1 MWKRPRNLLGN
12 ATIEFTLV
20 GIPLV
25 FVLIS
30 TIEMARGMWIYH
42 TLAYAVKEGTRYAV
56 ARGQNNPTSSN
67 NPLPTN
73 QGICNVVARAGTG
86 LLPEDL
92 ILKFHSA
99 TASDTICACGAPTR
113 SGWSPCQTN
122 PWPPGDNLSVIDNQP
137 GQTISITGYYPFVSA
152 ISMFWPGSG
161 PGMTFQSL
169 ACQGTGLGTAAL
181 CLPAASQDVM
191 QF

>member
-1 MWKRPRNLLGN
+1 MQTHRQSRIGN

-30 TIEMARGMWIYH
+30 TIEMARGMWVYH

-56 ARGQNNPTSSN
+56 ARGQNSPTQ
-67 NPLPTN
+67 PTY
-73 QGICNVVARAGTG
+73 QSVCSTIVQAGTG
-86 LLPEDL
+86 LLQGDL
-92 ILKFHSA
+92 TLTFHSA
-99 TASDTICACGAPTR
+99 TAKDVTCVCGSSSSSSWPQCTA
-113 SGWSPCQTN
+113 GA
-122 PWPPGDNLSVIDNQP
+122 WPPGGSPTVIDNQP
-137 GQTISITGYYPFVSA
+137 GQTILITGYYPFVSA
-152 ISMFWPGSG
+152 ISMFWPGAG
-161 PGMTFQSL
+161 PGMTFQPLS
-169 ACQGTGLGTAAL
+169 CQGVGTL

>member
-1 MWKRPRNLLGN
+1 MRRRRNWRGN

-20 GIPLV
+20 GIPLI

-56 ARGQNNPTSSN
+56 ARGQNNPT
-67 NPLPTN
+67 PTTYRN
-73 QGICNVVARAGTG
+73 VCNAIVQAGTG

-92 ILKFHSA
+92 TLIFHSA
-99 TASDTICACGAPTR
+99 TAPDVTSLANGCPAG
-113 SGWSPCQTN
+113 S
-122 PWPPGDNLSVIDNQP
+122 WPPGDNRSVIDNQP
-137 GQTISITGYYPFVSA
+137 GQSISITGFYPFVSA
-152 ISMFWPGSG
+152 ISMFWPGAGQGMQFNKLTCNG
-161 PGMTFQSL
+161 PGT
-169 ACQGTGLGTAAL
+169 L

>member
-1 MWKRPRNLLGN
+1 MPRHRSGRGN

-56 ARGQNNPTSSN
+56 ARGQNNTLANHS
-67 NPLPTN
+67 TY
-73 QGICNVVARAGTG
+73 QGVCNAIIQAGAG
-86 LLPEDL
+86 LIKDDL
-92 ILKFHSA
+92 SLTFQSA
-99 TASDTICACGAPTR
+99 TQTKSFPNGNDCLADTD
-113 SGWSPCQTN
+113 
-122 PWPPGDNLSVIDNQP
+122 PWPPGATVSKIDDQVGQP
-137 GQTISITGYYPFVSA
+137 IWITGYYPFVST
-152 ISMFWPGSG
+152 ISMFWPGAGQGMAFQNLTCNG
-161 PGMTFQSL
+161 PF
-169 ACQGTGLGTAAL
+169 AL

>member
-1 MWKRPRNLLGN
+1 MQKRKRNGRGN

-56 ARGQNNPTSSN
+56 GRGQNNSG
-67 NPLPTN
+67 TN
-73 QGICNVVARAGTG
+73 HATYAGVCQAIRQAGTG

-92 ILKFHSA
+92 TLTFHSA
-99 TASDTICACGAPTR
+99 TAFDVTSTADAATCPT
-113 SGWSPCQTN
+113 GQ
-122 PWPPGDNLSVIDNQP
+122 WPPGTSIDDQP
-137 GQTISITGYYPFVSA
+137 GQTISITGFYPFVSA
-152 ISMFWPGSG
+152 ISMFWPGAG
-161 PGMTFQSL
+161 PGMTFTPPPAQA
-169 ACQGTGLGTAAL
+169 ACSNKVGF
-181 CLPAASQDVM
+181 CLPASSMDVM

>member
-1 MWKRPRNLLGN
+1 MWNRGGWRGN

-56 ARGQNNPTSSN
+56 ARGQNNPI
-67 NPLPTN
+67 PTTYQN
-73 QGICNVVARAGTG
+73 VCNAIAQAGTG

-92 ILKFHSA
+92 TLSFTSLSGA
-99 TASDTICACGAPTR
+99 SPLYTANNCPS
-113 SGWSPCQTN
+113 
-122 PWPPGDNLSVIDNQP
+122 
-137 GQTISITGYYPFVSA
+137 
-152 ISMFWPGSG
+152 
-161 PGMTFQSL
+161 
-169 ACQGTGLGTAAL
+169 
-181 CLPAASQDVM
+181 
-191 QF
+191 

>member
-1 MWKRPRNLLGN
+1 MIWNRARTRGN

-56 ARGQNNPTSSN
+56 ARGQNNPV
-67 NPLPTN
+67 PTTYQN
-73 QGICNVVARAGTG
+73 VCNAVAQAGTG

-92 ILKFHSA
+92 TLSFSSA
-99 TASDTICACGAPTR
+99 STSPSSPVQYAANACPNT
-113 SGWSPCQTN
+113 Q
-122 PWPPGDNLSVIDNQP
+122 WPPGDNGGIIDNQP
-137 GQTISITGYYPFVSA
+137 GQTISISGYYPFVSA
-152 ISMFWPGSG
+152 ISMFWPGAGAGIS
-161 PGMTFQSL
+161 FQPLS
-169 ACQGTGLGTAAL
+169 CTGAATL

>member
-1 MWKRPRNLLGN
+1 MPKRKRNWRGN

-42 TLAYAVKEGTRYAV
+42 TLAYAIKGGTRYAV
-56 ARGQNNPTSSN
+56 ARGQNNSSAN
-67 NPLPTN
+67 HSSY
-73 QGICNVVARAGTG
+73 QGVCTAIIQAGAG

-92 ILKFHSA
+92 SLVFSSGLNGTKFVHTPPPF
-99 TASDTICACGAPTR
+99 TAAACL
-113 SGWSPCQTN
+113 SNSS
-122 PWPPGDNLSVIDNQP
+122 PWPPAAIDDQP
-137 GQTISITGYYPFVSA
+137 GQTISISGYYPFVSA
-152 ISMFWPGSG
+152 ISMFWPGAG

-169 ACQGTGLGTAAL
+169 TCNGPLAL
-181 CLPAASQDVM
+181 CLPAASQDIM

>member
-1 MWKRPRNLLGN
+1 MQRRRRGRGN

-56 ARGQNNPTSSN
+56 ARGQNNSSAN
-67 NPLPTN
+67 HATY
-73 QGICNVVARAGTG
+73 QSVCKAIAQAATG
-86 LLPEDL
+86 LLPADL
-92 ILKFHSA
+92 TLTFQSA
-99 TASDTICACGAPTR
+99 TANATCTADGAGCPV
-113 SGWSPCQTN
+113 G
-122 PWPPGDNLSVIDNQP
+122 PWPPGPSPSSIDDQP
-137 GQTISITGYYPFVSA
+137 GQTISIAGSYPFVSA
-152 ISMFWPGSG
+152 ISMFWPGAG
-161 PGMTFQSL
+161 PGMTFTPGPAQA
-169 ACQGTGLGTAAL
+169 ACSNKAGF
-181 CLPAASQDVM
+181 CLPASSQDVM

>member
-1 MWKRPRNLLGN
+1 MWRRKDRLGN

-56 ARGQNNPTSSN
+56 SRGQNNTLANHS
-67 NPLPTN
+67 TY
-73 QGICNVVARAGTG
+73 QGVCNAIVQAGTG
-86 LLPEDL
+86 LLQEDL
-92 ILKFHSA
+92 TLTFHSA
-99 TASDTICACGAPTR
+99 TAPDLTVAADKCPAS
-113 SGWSPCQTN
+113 QL
-122 PWPPGDNLSVIDNQP
+122 WPPGAATSKIDDQP
-137 GQTISITGYYPFVSA
+137 GQTIFVTGYYPFVSA
-152 ISMFWPGSG
+152 ISMFWPGAG
-161 PGMTFQSL
+161 PGMTFTPASPQATCSNKM
-169 ACQGTGLGTAAL
+169 GF
-181 CLPAASQDVM
+181 CLPASSQDVM

>member
-1 MWKRPRNLLGN
+1 MPRRSGRGN

-56 ARGQNNPTSSN
+56 TRGQNNPTQ
-67 NPLPTN
+67 TMY
-73 QGICNVVARAGTG
+73 QDVCHVIAQAGTG

-92 ILKFHSA
+92 TLSFTSA
-99 TASDTICACGAPTR
+99 SGTSPLYTANSCPSTT
-113 SGWSPCQTN
+113 
-122 PWPPGDNLSVIDNQP
+122 PWPPGNNAGVIDNQP

-152 ISMFWPGSG
+152 LSMFWPGAG
-161 PGMTFQSL
+161 PGMTFQGL
-169 ACQGTGLGTAAL
+169 TCKGAGTL

>member
-1 MWKRPRNLLGN
+1 MWNRGGCRGN
-12 ATIEFTLV
+12 ATLEFTLV

-56 ARGQNNPTSSN
+56 ARGQNNPV
-67 NPLPTN
+67 PTTVQN
-73 QGICNVVARAGTG
+73 VCNAIMQAGTG

-92 ILKFHSA
+92 TLSFTSLSGTTPY
-99 TASDTICACGAPTR
+99 TANACPNT
-113 SGWSPCQTN
+113 
-122 PWPPGDNLSVIDNQP
+122 PWPPGNNAGIIDNQP
-137 GQTISITGYYPFVSA
+137 GQTISIIGYYPFVSA
-152 ISMFWPGSG
+152 ISMFWPGAG
-161 PGMTFQSL
+161 AGMTFQPL
-169 ACQGTGLGTAAL
+169 ACKGAGTL
-181 CLPAASQDVM
+181 CLPAASQDVI

>member
-1 MWKRPRNLLGN
+1 MPRSRRKLCGN

-30 TIEMARGMWIYH
+30 TMEMARGMWIYH

-56 ARGQNNPTSSN
+56 ARGQNNPI
-67 NPLPTN
+67 PTTYQN
-73 QGICNVVARAGTG
+73 VCNAIAQAGTG

-92 ILKFHSA
+92 TLSFTSLGGTSPPY
-99 TASDTICACGAPTR
+99 TANNCPPT
-113 SGWSPCQTN
+113 QQ
-122 PWPPGDNLSVIDNQP
+122 WPPGNNAGIIDNQP
-137 GQTISITGYYPFVSA
+137 GQTISITAYYPFVSA
-152 ISMFWPGSG
+152 ISMFWPGAG
-161 PGMTFQSL
+161 PGMTFQPL
-169 ACQGTGLGTAAL
+169 VCQGAGTL
-181 CLPAASQDVM
+181 CLPASSQDVM

>member
-1 MWKRPRNLLGN
+1 MQKRGRGRGN

-56 ARGQNNPTSSN
+56 TRGQNNPTR
-67 NPLPTN
+67 TTYK
-73 QGICNVVARAGTG
+73 NVCDVIAQAGTG
-86 LLPEDL
+86 LLREDL
-92 ILKFHSA
+92 TLTFTSLSGTSPPYAANNCPSA
-99 TASDTICACGAPTR
+99 
-113 SGWSPCQTN
+113 Q
-122 PWPPGDNLSVIDNQP
+122 PWPPGNTPGVIDNQP

-152 ISMFWPGSG
+152 ISMFWPGAG

-169 ACQGTGLGTAAL
+169 TCTGAGTL